1 MKQAKSDYEEYLEKY
16 CKSRGFCREEAERHA
31 IVQEVKKRYE
41 EKEKEANANTEY
53 RASTKD

>member
-31 IVQEVKKRYE
+31 IVREVKKMCE
-41 EKEKEANANTEY
+41 EREANANTEY